1 MTANIPE
8 PTEDPLGRRALF
20 SSEEP
25 EPSQAGA
32 VVVECSTCLSRT
44 RISLLELLRLA
55 FPFWLHVP
63 LIRRYPSLLRCPTCG
78 RRTWVRVACR

>member
-8 PTEDPLGRRALF
+8 PTDDPFGRRALF
-20 SSEEP
+20 SSDEP
-25 EPSQAGA
+25 DPAPAGA

-44 RISLLELLRLA
+44 RISLLALLRAA

-78 RRTWVRVACR
+78 RRTWVRVACG